1 MIDWDS
7 RTDSI
12 HGCLLGT
19 AVGDALGLPYE
30 GLSPRRAGRMLGPP
44 DRYRF
49 FFGRGMVSDDTD
61 HAMMTA
67 VALLQSRKQTD
78 AADGDAGVSPD
89 RLEPFEIGRFEAVLV
104 KQLKWW
110 LASIPA
116 GIGLATL
123 RSILKLW
130 LGWSPA
136 TSGVFSAGN
145 GPAMRAP
152 ILGAVIND
160 IDVLKAFVRCSTRM
174 THLDPKAEYGAIVV
188 AIATHLAVRVPQITG
203 QQFLEIVREHLP
215 SDAAELLTL
224 LARCVESVSSMQ
236 STHDFARSLGL
247 QNGVTGYMYHT
258 VPVCIHAW
266 LSFSNDFESAI
277 RCVIECGGDADTTA
291 AITGGIVGAAV
302 GAKKIPAALAKGLF
316 ACTPGPEFVSGMFES
331 RITFPNRVL
340 ADNWC
345 FRVLRNVFLFLP
357 IVLFHGFRRTLPPY

>member
-7 RTDSI
+7 PTDSI

-30 GLSPRRAGRMLGPP
+30 GLTPRRAKRMLGPP

-61 HAMMTA
+61 HAIMTA
-67 VALLQSRKQTD
+67 AALLWSRKRTEEVT
-78 AADGDAGVSPD
+78 GDSGRSSD
-89 RLEPFEIGRFEAVLV
+89 RLEHFDIGRFETVLA

-116 GIGLATL
+116 GVGFATL

-136 TSGVFSAGN
+136 SSGVFSAGN

-152 ILGAVIND
+152 ILGVVIDD
-160 IDVLKAFVRCSTRM
+160 IEALKAFVRCSTRM
-174 THLDPKAEYGAIVV
+174 THSDPKAEYGAIVV
-188 AIATHLAVRVPQITG
+188 ALAAHLAVRDRYITG
-203 QQFLEIVREHLP
+203 QRFLETVMQHLP
-215 SDAAELLTL
+215 AEATELLSL
-224 LARCVESVSSMQ
+224 LAKTVQSVDSKQ
-236 STHDFARSLGL
+236 STQDFAISLGL
-247 QNGVTGYMYHT
+247 ANGVTGYINHT

-266 LSFSNDFESAI
+266 LSFPHEFESAI

-291 AITGGIVGAAV
+291 AITGGIVGASV
-302 GAKKIPAALAKGLF
+302 GASKIPAVFASGLF
-316 ACTPGPEFVSGMFES
+316 GCTPGPEFVSGMFES
-331 RITFPNRVL
+331 RITLPNSVL
-340 ADNWC
+340 SDNWSLR
-345 FRVLRNVFLFLP
+345 FLRNVFLFLP
-357 IVLFHGFRRTLPPY
+357 LVLFHGFRRTLPPY